1 MSNVM
6 NTTALQNLNP
16 LTIAIDEGLAPLA
29 TAFAET
35 TAAIHELRE
44 ATVSL
49 RETAER
55 AGFTLAHLGDPRR
68 LKDATPEHRFNY
80 ALSRRMAAE
89 RRALELSVTLAAFEP
104 IYNEAVEGKTPI
116 TIGDQT
122 RTKKAWQQRI
132 SDVWKDV
139 KAAWIASIRKEAE
152 DLEGIAR
159 AAKAELEAL
168 KAAAEKTALVVDAQ
182 ETQEQEVQKQ
192 LALAVA
198 EAEAAATAKDKAKAK
213 AKLAMVEEKLEAQRA
228 LVAEAEEADQAAL
241 LACAIQAEALD
252 EIRLDVLE
260 KLALLPASRGAQEHK
275 NPTAAFAKA
284 LDALIKTASEAE
296 SLGDADLDDVLHHL
310 KRARDFLNQPAH

>member
-16 LTIAIDEGLAPLA
+16 LTIAIDEKIAPLA
-29 TAFAET
+29 KAFAET
-35 TAAIHELRE
+35 ALAIYEVRT

-49 RETAER
+49 RDEAER

-68 LKDATPEHRFNY
+68 VKDATPEHRFNY

-104 IYNEAVEGKTPI
+104 IYNEAVEGRTPI

-139 KAAWIASIRKEAE
+139 KEAWLKSIRKEAD

-168 KAAAEKTALVVDAQ
+168 KAAAEKTALIVDAQ

-252 EIRLDVLE
+252 EIRLDVKE

-296 SLGDADLDDVLHHL
+296 GLGNADLDDVLHHL

>member
-1 MSNVM
+1 M
-6 NTTALQNLNP
+6 NTTALQNINP
-16 LTIAIDEGLAPLA
+16 LTVQIPA
-29 TAFAET
+29 AFAKAFE
-35 TAAIHELRE
+35 TAADDIERVTGSTKTLRD
-44 ATVSL
+44 A
-49 RETAER
+49 AEK
-55 AGFTLAHLGDPRR
+55 AGFTLAHLSAPN
-68 LKDATPEHRFNY
+68 KDSTPEHRFNY
-80 ALSRRMAAE
+80 AMARRMAAQ
-89 RRALELSVTLAAFEP
+89 RLASKLSAPLDAFEP
-104 IYNEAVEGKTPI
+104 VFNDATESRAAI
-116 TIGDQT
+116 TIGGET
-122 RTKKAWQQRI
+122 KSKKAWQQ
-132 SDVWKDV
+132 SLNFVWKPV
-139 KAAWIASIRKEAE
+139 KKAWVDNIRAEAD
-152 DLEGIAR
+152 DLQAMAR
-159 AAKAELEAL
+159 AAKTELEAL
-168 KAAAEKTALVVDAQ
+168 KAAAEKTALIMDAQ

-260 KLALLPASRGAQEHK
+260 KLALLPAPRGAQEHK

-296 SLGDADLDDVLHHL
+296 GLGDADLDDVLHHL

>member
-1 MSNVM
+1 MSNVL
-6 NTTALQNLNP
+6 NTTALQNINP
-16 LTIAIDEGLAPLA
+16 LTVQIPA
-29 TAFAET
+29 AFALAFE
-35 TAAIHELRE
+35 TAADDIDRVAGSTKTLRD
-44 ATVSL
+44 A
-49 RETAER
+49 AEE
-55 AGFTLAHLGDPRR
+55 AGFTLAHLSAPN
-68 LKDATPEHRFNY
+68 KESTPEHRFNY
-80 ALSRRMAAE
+80 AMARRMAAQ
-89 RRALELSVTLAAFEP
+89 RLASKLHAPLDAFEP
-104 IYNEAVEGKTPI
+104 VFNDATESRAAI
-116 TIGDQT
+116 TIGGET
-122 RTKKAWQQRI
+122 KSKKAWQQ
-132 SDVWKDV
+132 SLNFVWKPV
-139 KAAWIASIRKEAE
+139 KKAWVDNIRAEAD
-152 DLEGIAR
+152 DLQAMAR
-159 AAKAELEAL
+159 AAKTELEAL
-168 KAAAEKTALVVDAQ
+168 KAAAEKTALIMDAQ

-260 KLALLPASRGAQEHK
+260 KLALLPAPRGAQEHK

-296 SLGDADLDDVLHHL
+296 GLGDADLDDVLHHL

>member
-1 MSNVM
+1 MSNVL
-6 NTTALQNLNP
+6 NTTALQNINP
-16 LTIAIDEGLAPLA
+16 LTVQIPA
-29 TAFAET
+29 AFALAFE
-35 TAAIHELRE
+35 TAADDIDRVAGSTKTLRD
-44 ATVSL
+44 A
-49 RETAER
+49 AEE
-55 AGFTLAHLGDPRR
+55 AGFTLAHLSAPN
-68 LKDATPEHRFNY
+68 KESTPEHRFNY
-80 ALSRRMAAE
+80 AMARRMAAQ
-89 RRALELSVTLAAFEP
+89 RLASKLHAPLDAFEP
-104 IYNEAVEGKTPI
+104 VFNDATES
-116 TIGDQT
+116 
-122 RTKKAWQQRI
+122 RTAIALGEETKSKNAWQQSLNFVWKPVKKAWV
-132 SDVWKDV
+132 DN
-139 KAAWIASIRKEAE
+139 IRAEAD
-152 DLEGIAR
+152 DLQAMAR
-159 AAKAELEAL
+159 AAKTELEAL
-168 KAAAEKTALVVDAQ
+168 KAAAEKTALIMDAQ

-260 KLALLPASRGAQEHK
+260 KLALLPAPRGAQEHK

-296 SLGDADLDDVLHHL
+296 GLGDADLDDVLHHL